1 MSPIRKIFDL
11 KVKGQGQTVIMMV
24 RETLSH
30 HYTTTYQISLTYL
43 KRQKVIAQAQKH
55 LKNINYL
62 TLKSKVKLR

>member
-43 KRQKVIAQAQKH
+43 KRQQLLPKH
-55 LKNINYL
+55 KN
-62 TLKSKVKLR
+62 T